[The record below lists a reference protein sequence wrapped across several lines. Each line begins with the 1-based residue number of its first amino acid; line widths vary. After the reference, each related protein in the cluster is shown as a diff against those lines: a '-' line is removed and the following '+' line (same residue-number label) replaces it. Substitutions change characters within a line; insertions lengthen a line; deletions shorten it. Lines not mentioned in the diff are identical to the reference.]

1 MPAKGIA
8 IAMIA
13 GRLRECLRAL
23 RWEAADLAQELGCSR
38 NDATRWIEGRA
49 PVPLAVAAW
58 IEALA
63 KAHSAL
69 PPPRL
74 NQQSSATHATSAG
87 PVNLQAFTGIGQSRP
102 HGVVLQPPYPRRHAL
117 ATGLRPSSI
126 GIRPKEGSDHE
137 PRPL

>member
-1 MPAKGIA
+1 
-8 IAMIA
+8 MIA
-13 GRLRECLRAL
+13 GRLRECLRTL
-23 RWEAADLAQELGCSR
+23 RWDAADLAQELDCSR
-38 NDATRWIEGRA
+38 TDAARWIEGRA

-74 NQQSSATHATSAG
+74 KQQSSATHTTPAG
-87 PVNLQAFTGIGQSRP
+87 SVVVQAFTGTGQP

-117 ATGLRPSSI
+117 AGMAGVRP
-126 GIRPKEGSDHE
+126 GTMGMHPKGASDHD